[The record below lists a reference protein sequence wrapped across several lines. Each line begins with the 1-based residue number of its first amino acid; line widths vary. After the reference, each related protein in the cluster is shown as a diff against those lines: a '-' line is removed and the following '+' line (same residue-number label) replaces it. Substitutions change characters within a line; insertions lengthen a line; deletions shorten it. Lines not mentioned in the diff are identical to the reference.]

1 MLPQDILSLLSSL
14 LTLFLITQSRL
25 TNIPLF
31 LLFEVMLGL
40 LRQLDLSRD
49 EITLASVLLQFSSFF
64 ALGGSNAISSVD
76 LSNAYNGIDGY
87 AIAVVGVLTFAGNW
101 AGPIWWMYATNSLLL
116 GDECQRHKS
125 VLNRHLWLITAIC
138 AGAALAVMLACTML
152 RAHLFIWTVFSPK
165 YLYCIAWSAGQHVC
179 VNLILGSLTHWIGSS

>member
-1 MLPQDILSLLSSL
+1 MSPQDILSLLSNL

-64 ALGGSNAISSVD
+64 ALGGSNSISSVD

-165 YLYCIAWSAGQHVC
+165 YLYCIAWSAGQHLC
-179 VNLILGSLTHWIGSS
+179 VNLILGSLTYWIGSP